1 MRDFGSNIDKNAFNV
16 NQSANLNANS
26 SRSHFYNGMNVAKQI
41 SIASAEAGPSQR
53 HQLATFTSAPEELS
67 INNQSG
73 K

>member
-1 MRDFGSNIDKNAFNV
+1 MEKNTFNV

-26 SRSHFYNGMNVAKQI
+26 SRSHFYNVMNATKQI

-53 HQLATFTSAPEELS
+53 HQLVTFTSAPEELS
-67 INNQSG
+67 IQNLSG